1 MSALAVLRAVARGE
15 RPHGELLPPCRM
27 EAFGAEYFS
36 EEAIVQSF
44 RNAPFVISDDGTAV
58 ETEDHLAVFDG
69 AGALIA
75 DVFGG
80 NIGRLWRLGP
90 GEPGAAEPA
99 IGVPFDADLMQSRGD
114 LAIRREDHPAL
125 AAKAYDAVEEAGR
138 LLARNWVPEDGP
150 PPFRSRS
157 FLIRAFTS
165 GSASV
170 ALFAVY
176 RLGPAAPRS
185 VGFSYAAALIDG
197 DGKAPTIIRDRAGEA
212 AVEAQPWTPVVVA

>member
-1 MSALAVLRAVARGE
+1 
-15 RPHGELLPPCRM
+15 M

-44 RNAPFVISDDGTAV
+44 RNAPFAICDSATVI
-58 ETEDHLAVFDG
+58 ETNEHLAVFDG
-69 AGALIA
+69 QSALIA

-90 GEPGAAEPA
+90 GEPAAVEPA

-114 LAIRREDHPAL
+114 LAARREDHPAL
-125 AAKAYDAVEEAGR
+125 SDQAFAAVEEAGR
-138 LLARNWVPEDGP
+138 ALARKWAPEEGA
-150 PPFRSRS
+150 PPFRTRT

-170 ALFAVY
+170 ALFAIY
-176 RLGPAAPRS
+176 RLGSAATRS

-197 DGKAPTIIRDRAGEA
+197 DGKALMIVRDHAGEA
-212 AVEAQPWTPVVVA
+212 AVESRAWTPVVVA